1 MFVKRNI
8 KDIYYMK
15 LYNINN
21 KEFDEYIKYFE
32 SIYNKRELCN
42 IIFDL
47 SNIHINDFFYASQQL
62 KFMTENRENTTNYI
76 NKTAIIVPNKIIENI
91 INTVILNIYKPVKP
105 NIITDNLENAVN
117 FFS

>member
-1 MFVKRNI
+1 MFIKSNI

-15 LYNINN
+15 LYNVNN
-21 KEFDEYIKYFE
+21 NEFDEYIEYFKG
-32 SIYNKRELCN
+32 IYNKNELCN

-62 KFMTENRENTTNYI
+62 NFMKENRENTTNYI

-91 INTVILNIYKPVKP
+91 INKVILNIYKPVKP
-105 NIITDNLENAVN
+105 NIITDTLENAVN
-117 FFS
+117 FLS